1 MGTPESFAGFSS
13 EGQHTVVISESLL
26 SDLLL
31 NIDNLAALKLA
42 LYFLWRFSLMDT
54 RFPFLTQAQILE
66 DEKFVQSLHAPG
78 DPGSLTAAL
87 DACTTQGFLLEVE
100 FNQVGYYFLNSPAG
114 RTAVAAI
121 KDGRWRPNLE
131 NDLPVEYLR
140 ERPTIYK
147 LYEANIGPLTPM
159 VADMLRDAE
168 NAYPVEWIEEAIS
181 IAVQNNKRSWRYA
194 EAILRR
200 WQEEGR
206 DERGNRKDSQTDR
219 KRYTDGEYSDYI
231 EH

>member
-78 DPGSLTAAL
+78 DPGRVAAAL

-131 NDLPVEYLR
+131 NELPVEYLR

>member
-13 EGQHTVVISESLL
+13 EGQHTVIISERLL

-31 NIDNLAALKLA
+31 KIDNLTAMKLA

-66 DEKFVQSLHAPG
+66 DEKFVQSLNAAQ
-78 DPGSLTAAL
+78 DPGSVTAAL
-87 DACTTQGFLLEVE
+87 EACTAQGVLLEVE

-131 NDLPVEYLR
+131 NELPVEYLR
-140 ERPTIYK
+140 DRPTIYK

-168 NAYPVEWIEEAIS
+168 NTYPVEWIEEAIS